1 MENVQTPERWVLIR
15 VVGARVAESF
25 KLLAGWSTPNQKK
38 EVWTFTT
45 AITSAR
51 RSENG
56 VILSTASEHFDVSTQ
71 RDSYAFN
78 VKTAE
83 IFVKMHRIASN
94 NGMTFHVVDENQVM
108 ETLKRF
114 VPADAEASLP
124 DALS

>member
-25 KLLAGWSTPNQKK
+25 KLLAGWSTPNHKK
-38 EVWTFTT
+38 ELWTFTT
-45 AITSAR
+45 AITTAR
-51 RSENG
+51 RSEQG
-56 VILSTASEHFDVSTQ
+56 IILSTASEHFDVSTQ

-108 ETLKRF
+108 DTLKRF
-114 VPADAEASLP
+114 AAADAEAPLP

>member
-38 EVWTFTT
+38 ELWTFTT

-83 IFVKMHRIASN
+83 IKNKYARI
-94 NGMTFHVVDENQVM
+94 TFIPTGETYENQAG
-108 ETLKRF
+108 EKKEKT
-114 VPADAEASLP
+114 
-124 DALS
+124 ALVT